1 MQLLLAFGEQHKEMT
16 FAELHRLVDMPKATA
31 YRVVQTLEHLG
42 FWAQSAHQHLCAR
55 HQGAAP
61 CFEYIASLDVAQAG
75 QPVIEQLRD
84 RSQCS
89 SHLAIRDGRD
99 VIYIARVS
107 AAGSQINQVSVG
119 TRLPVHQTSLGR
131 MLLTSATRSEFEQL
145 YPDAQLPGNAP
156 GTPADRETLWQM
168 VQQDKARG
176 YVIGESFFRH
186 GISSIVYPIF
196 NREQRVEAVV
206 SIMVPSDEIPKA
218 DRERLRKC
226 ATRRRKFPASSARRR
241 RPTSANRQ
249 DRLFTQAGIRP
260 VANRGRGSLMPE
272 NRMQRE
278 REAEQ

>member
-1 MQLLLAFGEQHKEMT
+1 VL
-16 FAELHRLVDMPKATA
+16 RL
-31 YRVVQTLEHLG
+31 G
-42 FWAQSAHQHLCAR
+42 
-55 HQGAAP
+55 
-61 CFEYIASLDVAQAG
+61 FEYIASLDVAQAG

-89 SHLAIRDGRD
+89 SHLAIRDERD

-131 MLLTSATRSEFEQL
+131 MLLTSATREEFELL
-145 YPDAQLPGNAP
+145 YPQEQLPGSGP

-196 NREQRVEAVV
+196 NREQRVEAVI

-218 DRERLRKC
+218 DRERLRMEVRDAAVKISGFLG
-226 ATRRRKFPASSARRR
+226 AP
-241 RPTSANRQ
+241 PQANV
-249 DRLFTQAGIRP
+249 G
-260 VANRGRGSLMPE
+260 
-272 NRMQRE
+272 
-278 REAEQ
+278 

>member
-1 MQLLLAFGEQHKEMT
+1 MADEQTCKYLIPGLDRGLQLLLAFGEQHKEMT
-16 FAELHRLVDMPKATA
+16 FAELHRLVAMPKATA

-42 FWAQSAHQHLCAR
+42 FLERNPRTNTFSLGIKVLR
-55 HQGAAP
+55 LG
-61 CFEYIASLDVAQAG
+61 FEYIASLDVAQVG

-131 MLLTSATRSEFEQL
+131 MLLTRTTREEFERL
-145 YPDAQLPGNAP
+145 YPQQSLPGSGP

-196 NREQRVEAVV
+196 NRDLQVEAVV
-206 SIMVPSDEIPKA
+206 SIMVPFDQIPA
-218 DRERLRKC
+218 EDRERLRMEVRD
-226 ATRRRKFPASSARRR
+226 A
-241 RPTSANRQ
+241 
-249 DRLFTQAGIRP
+249 AGKISDFLGAPPRAD
-260 VANRGRGSLMPE
+260 VG
-272 NRMQRE
+272 
-278 REAEQ
+278 